1 MTKEIIMAEKTV
13 AMPDTQEMDTQPEGT
28 RTRERYVA
36 PPVDIYETPEGLVVI
51 ADVPGVTPDHVD
63 VRVDNHIL
71 TIQGQAVHRPP
82 AEPTYREYELVNY
95 FRQFELSAKVDES
108 EIVAELKQGVLTLTL
123 SKVAEARP
131 RKIAVAV
138 S

>member
-1 MTKEIIMAEKTV
+1 MAEKTV
-13 AMPDTQEMDTQPEGT
+13 DMLDTQERATQLEGT
-28 RTRERYVA
+28 RTRERYVTPA
-36 PPVDIYETPEGLVVI
+36 VDIYEMPEGLVVI

-71 TIQGQAVHRPP
+71 TIWGQTAHGLPS
-82 AEPTYREYELVNY
+82 EPTYREYELVNY
-95 FRQFELSAKVDES
+95 FRQFDLSAKVDES
-108 EIVAELKQGVLTLTL
+108 QIAADLKHGVLTLTL
-123 SKVAEARP
+123 SKVAEAQP

>member
-1 MTKEIIMAEKTV
+1 MAEKTV
-13 AMPDTQEMDTQPEGT
+13 AVSDNQEIETRPEGT
-28 RTRERYVA
+28 RTRERYVT
-36 PPVDIYETPEGLVVI
+36 PPVDIYEMPDGLVVT
-51 ADVPGVTPDHVD
+51 ADVPGVTHEHLD

-71 TIQGQAVHRPP
+71 TIRGQTDRVPA

-95 FRQFELSAKVDES
+95 FRQFELSDNVDES
-108 EIVAELKQGVLTLTL
+108 KITADLQHGVLTLTL
-123 SKVAEARP
+123 PKAEEAKP